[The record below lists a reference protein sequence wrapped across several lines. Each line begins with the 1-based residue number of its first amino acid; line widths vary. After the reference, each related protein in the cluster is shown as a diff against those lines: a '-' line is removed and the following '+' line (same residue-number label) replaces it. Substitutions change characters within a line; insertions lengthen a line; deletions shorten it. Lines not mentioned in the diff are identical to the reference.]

1 MAREL
6 RDDRAVAD
14 ALSGLALS
22 HLLLGD
28 VRKAHGYL
36 TEAEPLYEKVGD
48 AFGLATLYNG
58 LGATNAQLK
67 RTGEAAGYYERSLAL
82 RRKAGN
88 LQGQAASLLG
98 LCSLGNSGSG
108 EEALGIARRLGVKQT
123 IGRSLRCLGDLDRK
137 AGRWEAARGRLGEAV
152 VTFRSTGADAVDLSL
167 ALASLGAVELR
178 LGNLQK
184 ALEILKEAQ
193 GLVEAERTGLSG
205 DLRASLRAARG
216 DLYSLEVAVLMAMH
230 GRDARGG
237 FDALALAASERGRA
251 RSLIESVAD
260 ARLDLREAMTAEQLG
275 KEEALRARV
284 AGARGV
290 GEREKAER
298 ELDVHLIAA
307 RGAAVSAFAK
317 AQYAGALG
325 VEAIRREVLG
335 SGRALVEYVL
345 GESKSYV
352 FVLGASGL
360 VSAELPGRAE
370 IEREVA
376 AYRKE
381 VAERVTG
388 LTVAGAMGR
397 YSVSSRKMYSLL
409 VGPVEKALAG
419 NRELIV
425 VPDGVLA
432 YVPFETLTGAGPLVA
447 KFAIAYAPSA
457 SALAGLRTRAGAAV
471 GGTLLAMG
479 DPVYGP
485 AAGLAERG
493 VGLAQLPN
501 TRGEVTAI
509 GALFGAGERRIYLG
523 AEAKVGQLKG
533 ADLLG
538 VRYLHVAA
546 HGVVDEEAPGRSGVV
561 LSDGVLEVP
570 EILRLRMQA
579 EMVTLSACQT
589 GLGKVLAG
597 EGVMGLS
604 RAFLFA
610 GARSVVV
617 SLWNV
622 NDAATAEL
630 MKAFYGNLKRG
641 VGAAEA
647 LRLAKLGLAN
657 GAQRAWRH
665 PYFWAGFVFV
675 GDGVR

>member
-1 MAREL
+1 
-6 RDDRAVAD
+6 
-14 ALSGLALS
+14 
-22 HLLLGD
+22 
-28 VRKAHGYL
+28 
-36 TEAEPLYEKVGD
+36 
-48 AFGLATLYNG
+48 
-58 LGATNAQLK
+58 
-67 RTGEAAGYYERSLAL
+67 
-82 RRKAGN
+82 
-88 LQGQAASLLG
+88 
-98 LCSLGNSGSG
+98 
-108 EEALGIARRLGVKQT
+108 
-123 IGRSLRCLGDLDRK
+123 
-137 AGRWEAARGRLGEAV
+137 
-152 VTFRSTGADAVDLSL
+152 
-167 ALASLGAVELR
+167 
-178 LGNLQK
+178 
-184 ALEILKEAQ
+184 
-193 GLVEAERTGLSG
+193 
-205 DLRASLRAARG
+205 
-216 DLYSLEVAVLMAMH
+216 
-230 GRDARGG
+230 
-237 FDALALAASERGRA
+237 
-251 RSLIESVAD
+251 
-260 ARLDLREAMTAEQLG
+260 
-275 KEEALRARV
+275 
-284 AGARGV
+284 
-290 GEREKAER
+290 
-298 ELDVHLIAA
+298 
-307 RGAAVSAFAK
+307 
-317 AQYAGALG
+317 LG
-325 VEAIRREVLG
+325 VEAIQRDVLG

-376 AYRKE
+376 AYRRE
-381 VAERVTG
+381 LSGRVTG

-432 YVPFETLTGAGPLVA
+432 YVPFETLTGDGPLVA

-457 SALAGLRTRAGAAV
+457 SALAGLRTRAGAGV
-471 GGTLLAMG
+471 GGTLLALG

-485 AAGLAERG
+485 AAGLAK
-493 VGLAQLPN
+493 LPN

-546 HGVVDEEAPGRSGVV
+546 HGVLDEEAPGRSGVV

-570 EILRLRMQA
+570 EILRLRMRA